1 MAEEA
6 DVALGTLYHYFSSK
20 EHLFAE
26 VLIKWAATLR
36 SSLAR
41 HPPQGL
47 TPREKL
53 TEALHRSVRAFQHQP
68 QLARLIASLE
78 LSSDP
83 FATEILERMDQ
94 TTSSVYMELLE
105 GVEPRRARTIVR
117 TVDAVLDSQLRAWS
131 AGRLSITGVYDYLS
145 ESIDLM
151 FEETPRSWTTLIL
164 TSPARS
170 SASAAME
177 SDDGNDSA
185 TDVLGARRSSG
196 PGTPGR
202 PRRVG
207 RSRPLVDT
215 NPASR
220 RSGGHRRCALGSG
233 SQNQHGGLLAVAN
246 DDRCRGAPG
255 RIGTDRRR
263 AEPFDPNLA

>member
-1 MAEEA
+1 MAEPVSPNLLTDDQRARRQRIIDAGLALLERNEYERIQIKDVAEEA

-26 VLIKWAATLR
+26 VLVKWAATLR

-41 HPPQGL
+41 HPPRGR

-94 TTSSVYMELLE
+94 TTSSVYMELLD

-131 AGRLSITGVYDYLS
+131 AGRLPITGLYDYLS
-145 ESIDLM
+145 ESIDLI
-151 FEETPRSWTTLIL
+151 FE
-164 TSPARS
+164 
-170 SASAAME
+170 
-177 SDDGNDSA
+177 
-185 TDVLGARRSSG
+185 
-196 PGTPGR
+196 
-202 PRRVG
+202 
-207 RSRPLVDT
+207 
-215 NPASR
+215 
-220 RSGGHRRCALGSG
+220 GGHEIEDADRHGRYEVVGLGSDET
-233 SQNQHGGLLAVAN
+233 A
-246 DDRCRGAPG
+246 
-255 RIGTDRRR
+255 
-263 AEPFDPNLA
+263 

>member
-1 MAEEA
+1 MAEPVSPNLLTEDQRARRQRIIDAGLVLLERNEYERIQIKDVAEEA

-26 VLIKWAATLR
+26 VLVKWAATLR

-94 TTSSVYMELLE
+94 TTSSVYMELLD
-105 GVEPRRARTIVR
+105 GVDPRRARTIVR

-131 AGRLSITGVYDYLS
+131 AGRLPITGLYDSLS
-145 ESIDLM
+145 ESIDLI
-151 FEETPRSWTTLIL
+151 FE
-164 TSPARS
+164 
-170 SASAAME
+170 
-177 SDDGNDSA
+177 GDSEIKDA
-185 TDVLGARRSSG
+185 
-196 PGTPGR
+196 
-202 PRRVG
+202 
-207 RSRPLVDT
+207 
-215 NPASR
+215 
-220 RSGGHRRCALGSG
+220 
-233 SQNQHGGLLAVAN
+233 
-246 DDRCRGAPG
+246 
-255 RIGTDRRR
+255 DRRER
-263 AEPFDPNLA
+263 RGVASLGGDGAG

>member
-1 MAEEA
+1 MAEPVSPNLLTDGQRARRQRIIDAGLALLERNEYERIQIKDVAEEA

-26 VLIKWAATLR
+26 VLVKWAATLR

-41 HPPQGL
+41 HPPRGR

-94 TTSSVYMELLE
+94 TTSSVYMELLD

-131 AGRLSITGVYDYLS
+131 AGRLPITGLYDYLS
-145 ESIDLM
+145 ESIDLI
-151 FEETPRSWTTLIL
+151 FE
-164 TSPARS
+164 
-170 SASAAME
+170 
-177 SDDGNDSA
+177 
-185 TDVLGARRSSG
+185 
-196 PGTPGR
+196 
-202 PRRVG
+202 
-207 RSRPLVDT
+207 
-215 NPASR
+215 
-220 RSGGHRRCALGSG
+220 GGHEIEDADRHERYEVVGLGSDET
-233 SQNQHGGLLAVAN
+233 A
-246 DDRCRGAPG
+246 
-255 RIGTDRRR
+255 
-263 AEPFDPNLA
+263 

>member
-1 MAEEA
+1 MAEPVSPNLLNDDQRARRQRIIDAGLVLLERNEYERIQIKDVAEEA

-26 VLIKWAATLR
+26 VLVKWAATLR

-41 HPPQGL
+41 HPPQGI

-94 TTSSVYMELLE
+94 TTSSVYLELLD
-105 GVEPRRARTIVR
+105 GVEARRARIIVR

-131 AGRLSITGVYDYLS
+131 AGRLPITGLYDYLS

-151 FEETPRSWTTLIL
+151 FEGEPEAIDDADPHPRGEVIVSLGG
-164 TSPARS
+164 
-170 SASAAME
+170 
-177 SDDGNDSA
+177 DGA
-185 TDVLGARRSSG
+185 G
-196 PGTPGR
+196 
-202 PRRVG
+202 
-207 RSRPLVDT
+207 
-215 NPASR
+215 
-220 RSGGHRRCALGSG
+220 
-233 SQNQHGGLLAVAN
+233 
-246 DDRCRGAPG
+246 
-255 RIGTDRRR
+255 
-263 AEPFDPNLA
+263 

>member
-1 MAEEA
+1 MAEPVSPNLLNEDQLARRQRIIDAGLVLLESNEYERIQIKDVAEEA

-26 VLIKWAATLR
+26 VLIKWAATLK

-41 HPPQGL
+41 HPPQGM

-94 TTSSVYMELLE
+94 TTSSVYMELLD

-117 TVDAVLDSQLRAWS
+117 TVDAVLDSHLRAWS
-131 AGRLSITGVYDYLS
+131 AGRLPITGLYDYLS
-145 ESIDLM
+145 ESIDLI
-151 FEETPRSWTTLIL
+151 F
-164 TSPARS
+164 
-170 SASAAME
+170 E
-177 SDDGNDSA
+177 SDLEVKNTDSHERRQVASLGGDG
-185 TDVLGARRSSG
+185 
-196 PGTPGR
+196 
-202 PRRVG
+202 VG
-207 RSRPLVDT
+207 
-215 NPASR
+215 
-220 RSGGHRRCALGSG
+220 
-233 SQNQHGGLLAVAN
+233 
-246 DDRCRGAPG
+246 
-255 RIGTDRRR
+255 
-263 AEPFDPNLA
+263 

>member
-1 MAEEA
+1 MAEPVSPNLLTDDQRARRQRIIDAGLVLLERNEYERIQIKDVAEEA

-26 VLIKWAATLR
+26 VLVKWAATLR

-41 HPPQGL
+41 HPPRGR

-94 TTSSVYMELLE
+94 TTSSVYMELLD

-131 AGRLSITGVYDYLS
+131 AGRLPITGLYDYLS
-145 ESIDLM
+145 ESIDLI
-151 FEETPRSWTTLIL
+151 FE
-164 TSPARS
+164 
-170 SASAAME
+170 
-177 SDDGNDSA
+177 
-185 TDVLGARRSSG
+185 
-196 PGTPGR
+196 
-202 PRRVG
+202 
-207 RSRPLVDT
+207 
-215 NPASR
+215 
-220 RSGGHRRCALGSG
+220 GGHEVEDADRHGRYDAVGLGG
-233 SQNQHGGLLAVAN
+233 DETA
-246 DDRCRGAPG
+246 
-255 RIGTDRRR
+255 
-263 AEPFDPNLA
+263 

>member
-1 MAEEA
+1 MAEPVSPNLLTEDQRARRQRIIDAGLVLLERNEYERIQIKDVAEEA

-26 VLIKWAATLR
+26 VLVKWAATLR
-36 SSLAR
+36 SSLSR

-94 TTSSVYMELLE
+94 TTSSVYMELLD

-131 AGRLSITGVYDYLS
+131 AGRLPITGLYDCLS
-145 ESIDLM
+145 ESIDLI
-151 FEETPRSWTTLIL
+151 FEGDPEGKEADRHQRREVVGLG
-164 TSPARS
+164 
-170 SASAAME
+170 
-177 SDDGNDSA
+177 DDGA
-185 TDVLGARRSSG
+185 G
-196 PGTPGR
+196 
-202 PRRVG
+202 
-207 RSRPLVDT
+207 
-215 NPASR
+215 
-220 RSGGHRRCALGSG
+220 
-233 SQNQHGGLLAVAN
+233 
-246 DDRCRGAPG
+246 
-255 RIGTDRRR
+255 
-263 AEPFDPNLA
+263 